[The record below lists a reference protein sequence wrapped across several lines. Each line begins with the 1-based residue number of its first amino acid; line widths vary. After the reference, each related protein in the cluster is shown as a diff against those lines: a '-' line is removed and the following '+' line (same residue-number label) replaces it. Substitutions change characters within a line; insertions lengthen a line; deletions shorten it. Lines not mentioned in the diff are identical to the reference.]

1 MNQQLTVKKF
11 LLARWLQRLAVCL
24 VWTYSFTIC
33 FSQASSFSQSDVAVK
48 PLTQKIYAQELQQ
61 LALTY
66 AKEFLSQSHAGG
78 RIEYRAAK
86 VDARL
91 SMTRCSTPLVFDS
104 PKSNARAGRKIV
116 KVSCQDHKP
125 WSVFI
130 PLTFTYWQQ
139 VVTAKYAISRNTV
152 ISADDIEITEQAL
165 RYQAA
170 DYLSDIRQVIGQSAK
185 RTIVAGQAISQQ
197 SLKPARW
204 IKRGDQVSIISS
216 TPRIEIK
223 MAGMAMTDGSQGQ
236 QISVRNKS
244 SKRIIKAVVV
254 APGEVRPVL

>member
-1 MNQQLTVKKF
+1 MSQQLIVTKDI
-11 LLARWLQRLAVCL
+11 LARWPQRLAVCL
-24 VWTYSFTIC
+24 IWGYSFTIC
-33 FSQASSFSQSDVAVK
+33 FSQASILSQSDVAVK
-48 PLTQKIYAQELQQ
+48 PLPQKIHAQELQQ
-61 LALTY
+61 LALAY
-66 AKEFLSQSHAGG
+66 AKEFLSQSHTGG

-116 KVSCQDHKP
+116 KVSCQDNKP

-139 VVTAKYAISRNTV
+139 VVTAKRAISRNTV
-152 ISADDIEITEQAL
+152 ISADDIEITELAL

-170 DYLSDIRQVIGQSAK
+170 DYRSDIRQVIGQSAK
-185 RTIVAGQAISQQ
+185 RTIAAGQAISQQ
-197 SLKPARW
+197 TLKPARW

-223 MAGMAMTDGSQGQ
+223 MAGMAMADGSQGQ

>member
-1 MNQQLTVKKF
+1 MNQQLIVKKYI
-11 LLARWLQRLAVCL
+11 LAHWPQRLAVCL
-24 VWTYSFTIC
+24 VLACSFTIC
-33 FSQASSFSQSDVAVK
+33 FTQASSFSQNELAIK
-48 PLTQKIYAQELQQ
+48 PLPEKIHAQELQQ
-61 LALTY
+61 LALAY

-91 SMTRCSTPLVFDS
+91 SMSRCSTPLVFDS

-116 KVSCQDHKP
+116 KVSCQDNKP
-125 WSVFI
+125 WSVFM

-139 VVTAKYAISRNTV
+139 VVTAKHAISRNTV

-170 DYLSDIRQVIGQSAK
+170 DYRSDIRQVIGQSAK
-185 RTIVAGQAISQQ
+185 RTIAAGQAISQQ
-197 SLKPARW
+197 TLKPARW